1 MDNYSDLNIADA
13 RRKQQIENVIEDI
26 VDKIYNGE
34 MPTCDGK
41 ITHFDNLP
49 ARLHNIAQELKAK
62 EYIRKA
68 LKIIFLQGY
77 VCGLESCLKK

>member
-13 RRKQQIENVIEDI
+13 KRKQEVENVLEGI
-26 VDKIYNGE
+26 VDEIYNGE

-41 ITHFDNLP
+41 ITHLDNLP
-49 ARLHNIAQELKAK
+49 ARLGNIAQELKAK

-68 LKIIFLQGY
+68 LKIVFLQGY
-77 VCGLESCLKK
+77 TCALESCLKK